1 MPSGRAE
8 VVALLCLV
16 KEECLKV
23 NINMQIGIV
32 GLPNSTK
39 TTIFNALTHS
49 QEITAVTSS
58 GKIEVHTA
66 IVDVP
71 DNRVD
76 ELSKLFKPE
85 NTTYARVQYN
95 DVAGLKIGSGRD
107 GSLSGE
113 LLNIISQSDALLHV
127 VRAFEDDRIPHP
139 EGNVDAVRDLS
150 ALDFEF
156 LISDL
161 QIVERRLERLTHDL
175 DRKGTYPERSVDQ
188 AERDVLIKIKEGL
201 EEETPIRGLEF
212 SPSEEKITRG
222 FQFLTAKP
230 ALVALNVGDEG
241 SDNPADFPIDQDRSD
256 VVCLHGALEME
267 IAQLDKDDAELFMAE
282 YGITEPGLNRMIR
295 LNYELLGLQSFFTV
309 GEDEVRA
316 WTIPQGATAVE
327 AAGAIHSDLAR
338 GFIRAEVVSYQDLI
352 DAGSLGEVKK
362 LGKTR
367 LEGKD
372 YIVQDGDILNIRFN
386 V

>member
-1 MPSGRAE
+1 M
-8 VVALLCLV
+8 
-16 KEECLKV
+16 
-23 NINMQIGIV
+23 
-32 GLPNSTK
+32 
-39 TTIFNALTHS
+39 
-49 QEITAVTSS
+49 
-58 GKIEVHTA
+58 
-66 IVDVP
+66 
-71 DNRVD
+71 
-76 ELSKLFKPE
+76 
-85 NTTYARVQYN
+85 
-95 DVAGLKIGSGRD
+95 
-107 GSLSGE
+107 
-113 LLNIISQSDALLHV
+113 
-127 VRAFEDDRIPHP
+127 RAFEDDRIPHP

-175 DRKGTYPERSVDQ
+175 DRKGVYPERSVDQ
-188 AERDVLIKIKEGL
+188 SEHDVLIRIKDGL
-201 EEETPIRGLEF
+201 EDETPIRGLEF
-212 SPSEEKITRG
+212 SPAEEKILRG

-241 SDNPADFPIDQDRSD
+241 SDNPSDFPINQERSD

-267 IAQLDKDDAELFMAE
+267 IAQLNKDDAELFLAE

-327 AAGAIHSDLAR
+327 AAGVIHSDLSR

-386 V
+386 I

>member
-1 MPSGRAE
+1 
-8 VVALLCLV
+8 
-16 KEECLKV
+16 
-23 NINMQIGIV
+23 MQIGIV

-39 TTIFNALTHS
+39 TTIFNALTKS
-49 QEITAVTSS
+49 QEETAFTSS
-58 GKIEVHTA
+58 GQVEVHTA
-66 IVDVP
+66 IVEVP
-71 DNRVD
+71 DPRVD
-76 ELSKLFKPE
+76 KLSEMFKPE
-85 NTTYARVQYN
+85 KTTYARVQYN
-95 DVAGLKIGSGRD
+95 DVAGLKIGSGQD
-107 GSLSGE
+107 GSLSGQ
-113 LLNIISQSDALLHV
+113 LLNAISQSDAILHV

-139 EGNVDAVRDLS
+139 DGNVDAIRDLS

-161 QIVERRLERLTHDL
+161 QIVERRLERLDHDL
-175 DRKGTYPERSVDQ
+175 DRKGTYPERTADQ
-188 AERDVLIKIKEGL
+188 AEFDLLTRIKGGL
-201 EEETPIRGLEF
+201 EDEKPIRSLEF
-212 SPSEEKITRG
+212 SAAEKKITRG

-230 ALVALNVGDEG
+230 ELVALNVGDEG
-241 SDNPADFPIDQDRSD
+241 SEDPADFSITKNEDND

-267 IAQLDKDDAELFMAE
+267 IAQLNEDDANIFMQE

-316 WTIPQGATAVE
+316 WTIPQGASAVE
-327 AAGAIHSDLAR
+327 AAGTIHSDLAR

-352 DAGSLGEVKK
+352 EAGSLGEVKK